1 MSDLSSYALR
11 VLLGQTEQ
19 QRHEP
24 RLMAVQHES
33 AAARWLGPL
42 RELFDS
48 EYLQSEGPWDPDLPY
63 GYAPHDLHVLAV
75 DGDRVVGH
83 VGWAGRRVDVG
94 RTSVVVGGVGG
105 MLVAPEWRGTGL
117 GSRLLGAARR
127 SMLDAGG
134 IAFGYLGCREE
145 VVGFYTTC
153 GWHRISVSE
162 TWVDRTGVLRSAP
175 PGGPILILPVGA
187 RLADWPEGAVDLRG
201 RAW

>member
-1 MSDLSSYALR
+1 
-11 VLLGQTEQ
+11 
-19 QRHEP
+19 
-24 RLMAVQHES
+24 MAVQHES
-33 AAARWLGPL
+33 AVARWLGPL

-83 VGWAGRRVDVG
+83 VGWTRRRITVG
-94 RTSVVVGGVGG
+94 ASSIGVAGVGG

-117 GSRLLGAARR
+117 GNRLLGAARR

-145 VVGFYTTC
+145 VVGFYTAC
-153 GWHRISVSE
+153 RWHRISVSE

-187 RLADWPEGAVDLRG
+187 RLSDWPAGAVDLRG